1 MYLYCVWLC
10 CKQRQ
15 KKGTSYHHEIFRLLF
30 TYLFTGSVKA
40 CKGSVPGNHFSLRSN
55 SFDGVTFR
63 LTVVEHDE
71 QLGWTGLGDL

>member
-1 MYLYCVWLC
+1 MCFGYAAS
-10 CKQRQ
+10 QGRIN
-15 KKGTSYHHEIFRLLF
+15 GTSFHHEIFRLLF
-30 TYLFTGSVKA
+30 TDLFTGSVKA
-40 CKGSVPGNHFSLRSN
+40 CKGSVQGIHFSLRSN